1 MSVMLSYKKGDRV
14 YMATDATMTYGDN
27 LTTETAEDSLKIRI
41 APSGL
46 LVGVTG
52 ERVVRQEIFTMLED
66 FTLDK
71 RGCLTKEHITSEIV
85 PKLFNRLI
93 ALDMVEK
100 DNDNLP
106 YTGAHVFLAYKDKM
120 FMIVNK
126 FVVLRSENYLAI
138 NISAYPLSVYPMANL
153 DEEAEINEQLVK
165 ILKFLSK
172 HVTTVG
178 APYVTIDSVDKKIK
192 FWEE

>member
-14 YMATDATMTYGDN
+14 YMATDATMMYRDN

-41 APSGL
+41 APSGI

-52 ERVVRQEIFTMLED
+52 ERLVRQEIFTMLED

-71 RGCLTKEHITSEIV
+71 RGCLTKEHIVSKIV

-100 DNDNLP
+100 GTDNLP
-106 YTGAHVFLAYKDKM
+106 YMAGYVFLAYEDKM
-120 FMIVNK
+120 FLIDDN
-126 FVVLRSENYLAI
+126 FWVLRSENHLAI
-138 NISAYPLSVYPMANL
+138 NNSAFTVSSYPMANL
-153 DEEAEINEQLVK
+153 DKEADINEQLVE